1 MDTLNIF
8 EYSDYRQ
15 YLKDYYELH
24 KSLDPQFTYRY
35 IAGRV
40 GFKSAGHF
48 TQILK
53 GFINLSSS
61 MAASFIDFLK
71 LNKREAGYFDLL
83 VRFDQ
88 AKTHAEKRRYFERMT
103 EFRELKI
110 VTLDPSQYEYYDKW
124 YYVAVR
130 EVLSYC
136 PFKGDYAALA
146 KKVKPSI
153 SQSEAKKAIMLL
165 ERLGLIKK
173 GGDGIYKKTA
183 AAVSAAPLGGSI
195 AITNQAL
202 QTMRLAQESLD
213 RFPKEWRNISG
224 VAFTVSQK
232 TFEGIQEEIR
242 NFRKRILDLAQDDSH
257 PDAVYQFNVQLFP
270 LSALPEKKEEQP

>member
-1 MDTLNIF
+1 MDSLNIF
-8 EYSDYRQ
+8 EYSNYRE

-35 IAGRV
+35 IAERV

-53 GFINLSSS
+53 GLINISSS
-61 MAASFIDFLK
+61 MTASFIDFLK
-71 LNKREAGYFDLL
+71 LNKKEADYFELL

-88 AKTHAEKRRYFERMT
+88 AKTHAEKRRCFEQMT
-103 EFRELKI
+103 KFKELKTA
-110 VTLDPSQYEYYDKW
+110 VLDPSQYEYYDKW

-130 EVLSYC
+130 EVLSYY

-146 KKVKPSI
+146 KKVRPSI
-153 SQSEAKKAIMLL
+153 SPKEAQKAIALL
-165 ERLGLIKK
+165 ERLGLVRKDA
-173 GGDGIYKKTA
+173 DGIYKKTS

-202 QTMRLAQESLD
+202 QTMRLAHESLD
-213 RFPKEWRNISG
+213 RFPKDQRNISG
-224 VAFTVSQK
+224 VAFSVSRE
-232 TFEGIQEEIR
+232 TFEDIQEEIR
-242 NFRKRILDLAQDDSH
+242 NFRKRILDLAQADSR
-257 PDAVYQFNVQLFP
+257 PDAVYQFNVQVFP
-270 LSALPEKKEEQP
+270 LSAPPEETEERQ